1 VFRIRVLLA
10 SLLLCAA
17 AQAADLKITVQSPL
31 GDRVS
36 GVQVSLFRAS
46 DNAGVAV
53 QTTAGD
59 GSVTFPRLANGDY
72 RAVIL
77 APGFAQQSEQ
87 FTVPATE
94 AINVKLKLATTPQT
108 VVVSATATPT
118 TVEQSATSV
127 DFLSSDQLTLL
138 NPVSAGDAL
147 SYMPGAIVNTAGQ
160 RGGLA
165 SLFVRG
171 GESNYNKV
179 IIDGVP
185 VNDPGGIFDFGVV
198 PMDNVERVEMV
209 RGPESTIYGSDAMTS
224 TVQMWTSTGDTRTPE
239 IQFGADGG
247 NFSTANGYASISGAR
262 GIFDYNLFADEFTT
276 QGQGINDAYS
286 NALQGGNV
294 GVRLSDNVAFRFR
307 LRHSNNF
314 TGVPSDWWFNGNPVL
329 PPDSD
334 QGAHQN
340 NFLASA
346 ALTITGPGAWQHQIT
361 GFEYNHLGTN
371 TDTVDDPGRPFDS
384 PFYNDAR
391 YNRAGFSYQG
401 TWAPR
406 SWALTTIGDTFEDEN
421 GNILSTT
428 PASDATYSFTH
439 GLRINNYLFAQ
450 ENVVW
455 KRITA
460 LAGLAWV
467 HNASFGNRAV
477 PRVSGS
483 VLVWNGNH
491 TLSGTRLR
499 AAYAQ
504 GIKEPSFEQSFGIA
518 GSYPVLPNPNLK
530 AEENYAVEAGFDQ
543 SLFGNRMSLSA
554 VYFHNSFRN
563 QINYQFNDI
572 DFTSQYVNI
581 NRSFAQGVEVELRGQ
596 IVDRLLLTAAYTYT
610 STQITQAPPCDP
622 LNGCDPRIYGVGAP
636 LLRRPKQAGTVL
648 LTYTKP
654 KWGASSGVVAVGRR
668 PDSDFLYGYIP
679 PIYYAAGYARVD
691 LGGWYSFTN
700 HITAYANLN
709 NAFNNH
715 YNEVL
720 GYPALGTAVRAGL
733 RFRFGGE

>member
-1 VFRIRVLLA
+1 MFRIRVLLA

-17 AQAADLKITVQSPL
+17 AQAADLTIIVQSPM

-46 DNAGVAV
+46 DSAGVAV
-53 QTTAGD
+53 QTTGGD
-59 GSVTFPRLANGDY
+59 GHVTFQHLADGEY

-87 FTVPATE
+87 FTFPATGLL
-94 AINVKLKLATTPQT
+94 NVKLRLATTPQT
-108 VVVSATATPT
+108 VVVSATATPA

-198 PMDNVERVEMV
+198 PVDNLERVEMV

-224 TVQMWTSTGDTRTPE
+224 TVQMWTATGDTRTPE

-262 GIFDYNLFADEFTT
+262 GIFDYNVFADQFTT
-276 QGQGINDAYS
+276 QGQGVNDAYS
-286 NALQGGNV
+286 NALQGGNI
-294 GVRLSDNVAFRFR
+294 GIRLSDNVGFRFR

-334 QGAHQN
+334 QRAHQN

-346 ALTITGPGAWQHQIT
+346 ALTINGPGSWQHQIT

-371 TDTVDDPGRPFDS
+371 TDTYADPGRPYDS

-401 TWAPR
+401 TWSPR
-406 SWALTTIGDTFEDEN
+406 SWALTTIGNTFEDEN

-428 PASDATYSFTH
+428 PAPDASYSFTH
-439 GLRINNYLFAQ
+439 GLRINNYLFGQ
-450 ENVVW
+450 ENIIW
-455 KRITA
+455 KRFTA

-483 VLVWNGNH
+483 LQIWNGNR
-491 TLSGTRLR
+491 TFSGTRLR

-504 GIKEPSFEQSFGIA
+504 GIKEPSFEQSFGS
-518 GSYPVLPNPNLK
+518 GGTFPVLPNPNLK
-530 AEENYAVEAGFDQ
+530 PEENYAVEAGFDQ
-543 SLFGNRMSLSA
+543 SLFSSRMSLTA

-563 QINYQFNDI
+563 QIEYQFNDI

-581 NRSFAQGVEVELRGQ
+581 NRSFAQGAEVELRGQ
-596 IVDRLLLTAAYTYT
+596 IINRLLLTAAYTYT
-610 STQITQAPPCDP
+610 STQITNAPPCDP
-622 LNGCDPRIYGVGAP
+622 ASGCDPRIYGAGAP

-648 LTYTKP
+648 LTYSKP
-654 KWGASSGVVAVGRR
+654 KWGASAGVVAVGRR
-668 PDSDFLYGYIP
+668 PDSDFLFGYIP

-691 LGGWYSFTN
+691 LGGWYSFTR
-700 HITAYANLN
+700 HVTTYANLN

-720 GYPALGTAVRAGL
+720 GYPALGINVRAGM
-733 RFRFGGE
+733 RFTFGGE

>member
-1 VFRIRVLLA
+1 MFRVRVVLSCLFLGA
-10 SLLLCAA
+10 VAL
-17 AQAADLKITVQSPL
+17 AADLKVTVHSPS

-36 GVQVSLFRAS
+36 GVQVSLFRAN

-53 QTTAGD
+53 QTTGGD
-59 GSVTFPRLANGDY
+59 GSVTFPRLADGSY

-77 APGFAQQSEQ
+77 APGFAEQS
-87 FTVPATE
+87 VPVSVPGTDALE
-94 AINVKLKLATTPQT
+94 AQLKLATTPQT
-108 VVVSATATPT
+108 VVVSATATPA

-138 NPVSAGDAL
+138 NPVSAADAL
-147 SYMPGAIVNTAGQ
+147 SYMPGAIVSDAGQ
-160 RGGLA
+160 RGGLS

-185 VNDPGGIFDFGVV
+185 VNEPGGIFDFGAV

-224 TVQMWTSTGDTRTPE
+224 TVQMWTATGNTRTPQ

-247 NFSTANGYASISGAR
+247 NFSTANGYAAIAGAH
-262 GIFDYNLFADEFTT
+262 GIFDYNAFANEFTT

-294 GVRLSDNVAFRFR
+294 GIRLSDNVGFRFR
-307 LRHSNNF
+307 LRHANSY

-334 QGAHQN
+334 QFAHQN

-346 ALTITGPGAWQHQIT
+346 AFTITGPGAWQHQIT
-361 GFEYNHLGTN
+361 GFEYNHLRTN
-371 TDTVDDPGRPFDS
+371 TDTVDDPNRPFDS
-384 PFYNDAR
+384 PYFNDAR

-401 TWAPR
+401 TWSPR
-406 SWALTTIGDTFEDEN
+406 SWAVTTIGDTFEDEN

-428 PASDATYSFTH
+428 PPPNETESFTH
-439 GLRINNYLFAQ
+439 GVRINNYLFAQ
-450 ENVVW
+450 ESIVW
-455 KRITA
+455 KRIIA
-460 LAGLAWV
+460 LAGVAWV

-483 VLVWNGNH
+483 VQVWKGNQA
-491 TLSGTRLR
+491 LSGTRLR
-499 AAYAQ
+499 AAFAE
-504 GIKEPSFEQSFGIA
+504 GIKEPSFEQSFGT
-518 GSYPVLPNPNLK
+518 GGTFPTLPNPNLK
-530 AEENYAVEAGFDQ
+530 PEENYAVEAGFDQ
-543 SLFGNRMSLSA
+543 SLFGDKLA
-554 VYFHNSFRN
+554 FTAIYFHNSFRN
-563 QINYQFNDI
+563 QIEYQFNDI

-581 NRSFAQGVEVELRGQ
+581 NLSFAQGAEVELRGQ
-596 IVDRLLLTAAYTYT
+596 IINRLLLTAAYTYT

-622 LNGCDPRIYGVGAP
+622 LSGCDPLIYGVGAP

-648 LTYTKP
+648 LTYTQP
-654 KWGASSGVVAVGRR
+654 KWGATAGVVAVGRR
-668 PDSDFLYGYIP
+668 PDSDFLFGYIS

-691 LGGWYSFTN
+691 LGGWYSFTH

-709 NAFNNH
+709 NAFDNH

-720 GYPALGTAVRAGL
+720 GYPALGISVRAGM
-733 RFRFGGE
+733 RFTFGGE

>member
-1 VFRIRVLLA
+1 MFRVRLVLSCLF
-10 SLLLCAA
+10 LCAV
-17 AQAADLKITVQSPL
+17 AQSADLKVTVHSPS

-36 GVQVSLFRAS
+36 GVQVSLFRAA
-46 DNAGVAV
+46 DNGGVAV
-53 QTTAGD
+53 QTTGGD
-59 GSVTFPRLANGDY
+59 GSITFPRVADGEY

-77 APGFAQQSEQ
+77 APGFAEQSVGVSLPGANAVDVQ
-87 FTVPATE
+87 
-94 AINVKLKLATTPQT
+94 LKLATTPQT
-108 VVVSATATPT
+108 VVVSATATPA

-138 NPVSAGDAL
+138 NPVSAADAL
-147 SYMPGAIVNTAGQ
+147 SYMPGAIVSDAGQ
-160 RGGLA
+160 RGGLS

-185 VNDPGGIFDFGVV
+185 VNEPGGIFDFGVV
-198 PMDNVERVEMV
+198 PMNNVERVEMV

-224 TVQMWTSTGDTRTPE
+224 TVQMWTSTGDTRSPQ

-247 NFSTANGYASISGAR
+247 NLSTANGYASIAGAHS
-262 GIFDYNLFADEFTT
+262 IFDYNVFADEFTT

-286 NALQGGNV
+286 NALQGGNA
-294 GVRLSDNVAFRFR
+294 GVRLSDNVGLRLR
-307 LRHSNNF
+307 LRHSNSY

-334 QGAHQN
+334 QFAHQN
-340 NFLASA
+340 DFLASA
-346 ALTITGPGAWQHQIT
+346 ALTITGPGSWQHQIT
-361 GFEYNHLGTN
+361 GFEYNHLRTN
-371 TDTVDDPGRPFDS
+371 TDTVDDPNRPFDS

-391 YNRAGFSYQG
+391 YNRAGFSYEG
-401 TWAPR
+401 TWSPR
-406 SWALTTIGDTFEDEN
+406 SWAVTTIGDTFEDEN
-421 GNILSTT
+421 GNIVSTT
-428 PASDATYSFTH
+428 PPPDPTYSFTH

-450 ENVVW
+450 QSVVW
-455 KRITA
+455 KRVTA
-460 LAGLAWV
+460 LAGIAWV

-483 VLVWNGNH
+483 FQLWRGNH
-491 TLSGTRLR
+491 ILSGTRIR
-499 AAYAQ
+499 AAFAE
-504 GIKEPSFEQSFGIA
+504 GIKEPSFEQSFGI
-518 GSYPVLPNPNLK
+518 GGTFPTLPNPGLK
-530 AEENYAVEAGFDQ
+530 PEENYAVEAGFDQ
-543 SLFGNRMSLSA
+543 SLFADKLSLSA
-554 VYFHNSFRN
+554 IYFHNSFRN
-563 QINYQFNDI
+563 QIEYQFNDI

-581 NRSFAQGVEVELRGQ
+581 NRSLAQGAEVELRGQ
-596 IVDRLLLTAAYTYT
+596 IINRLLLTAAYTYT
-610 STQITQAPPCDP
+610 STQITEAPPCDP
-622 LNGCDPRIYGVGAP
+622 ASGCDPRIYGVGAP

-654 KWGASSGVVAVGRR
+654 KWGASVGVVALGRR
-668 PDSDFLYGYIP
+668 PDSDFLFGYIP

-691 LGGWYSFTN
+691 MGGWYSFAR

-720 GYPALGTAVRAGL
+720 GYPALGINVRAGM
-733 RFRFGGE
+733 RFTFGGE

>member
-1 VFRIRVLLA
+1 MIRVVLSCLF
-10 SLLLCAA
+10 LCAVT
-17 AQAADLKITVQSPL
+17 QAADLKVIVHSPS

-46 DNAGVAV
+46 DSAGVAV
-53 QTTAGD
+53 QATAGD
-59 GSVTFPRLANGDY
+59 GSVGFQRLADGDY
-72 RAVIL
+72 RAIIL
-77 APGFAQQSEQ
+77 APGFAEQSV
-87 FTVPATE
+87 TVSLPGT
-94 AINVKLKLATTPQT
+94 NTLDVQLKLATTPQT
-108 VVVSATATPT
+108 VVVSATATPA

-138 NPVSAGDAL
+138 NPVSAADAL
-147 SYMPGAIVNTAGQ
+147 SYMPGAIVSDAGQ
-160 RGGLA
+160 RGGLS

-185 VNDPGGIFDFGVV
+185 VNEPGGIFDFGAV

-224 TVQMWTSTGDTRTPE
+224 TVQMWTSTGTTRTPQ

-247 NFSTANGYASISGAR
+247 NFSTASGYASLAGAH
-262 GIFDYNLFADEFTT
+262 GIFDYNVFGDEFTT
-276 QGQGINDAYS
+276 QGQGLNDAYS

-294 GVRLSDNVAFRFR
+294 GVRLSDNVGFRFR
-307 LRHSNNF
+307 LRHSNSF

-334 QGAHQN
+334 QSAHQN

-346 ALTITGPGAWQHQIT
+346 ALTITGPGSWQHQIT
-361 GFEYNHLGTN
+361 GFEYNHLRTN
-371 TDTVDDPGRPFDS
+371 TDTIDDPGRPYDS
-384 PFYNDAR
+384 PYYNDAR

-401 TWAPR
+401 TWSPR

-428 PASDATYSFTH
+428 PPPDETYSFTH

-450 ENVVW
+450 ENILW
-455 KRITA
+455 KRLTA
-460 LAGLAWV
+460 VAGLAWV

-477 PRVSGS
+477 PRISGS
-483 VLVWNGNH
+483 VQVWNGNH
-491 TLSGTRLR
+491 ILSGTRLR
-499 AAYAQ
+499 AAFAE
-504 GIKEPSFEQSFGIA
+504 GIKEPSFEQSFGS
-518 GSYPVLPNPNLK
+518 GGTFPTLPNPNLK
-530 AEENYAVEAGFDQ
+530 PEQNYAIEAGFDQ
-543 SLFGNRMSLSA
+543 SLFGDKLA
-554 VYFHNSFRN
+554 LTAIYFHNSFRN
-563 QINYQFNDI
+563 QIEYQFNSI

-581 NRSFAQGVEVELRGQ
+581 NRSFAQGAEVELRGQ
-596 IVDRLLLTAAYTYT
+596 IINHLLLTAAYTYT
-610 STQITQAPPCDP
+610 STQITEAPPCDP
-622 LNGCDPRIYGVGAP
+622 LNGCDPLIYGVGAP

-648 LTYTKP
+648 LTYTKT
-654 KWGASSGVVAVGRR
+654 KWGASAGVVAVGRR
-668 PDSDFLYGYIP
+668 PDSDFLFGYIP

-691 LGGWYSFTN
+691 LGGWYNFAR

-709 NAFNNH
+709 NAFDNH

-720 GYPALGTAVRAGL
+720 GYPALGINVRAGM
-733 RFRFGGE
+733 RFTFGGE